1 MKAFLITTLF
11 SFVLLSGQAQITKNN
26 WLVGGAANFSSSVQ
40 KVNNNTDKLKATNF
54 SILPNIGYFIAD
66 KFAVG
71 VSPGITFGKSKD
83 NYLESSFTSYKISPF
98 ARYYFLDTENITN
111 LFLQGSFGYGL
122 IRTRDSNNNLAKSKY
137 TTYSIMAGPVIYF
150 NTSVGLEFTAGWNYF
165 KTINEK
171 SSNGSLLLGIGLQI
185 HLEK

>member
-1 MKAFLITTLF
+1 M
-11 SFVLLSGQAQITKNN
+11 
-26 WLVGGAANFSSSVQ
+26 
-40 KVNNNTDKLKATNF
+40 
-54 SILPNIGYFIAD
+54 
-66 KFAVG
+66 
-71 VSPGITFGKSKD
+71 
-83 NYLESSFTSYKISPF
+83 
-98 ARYYFLDTENITN
+98 DTENITN

-137 TTYSIMAGPVIYF
+137 TTYSIMGGPVIYF

-185 HLEK
+185 YLEK